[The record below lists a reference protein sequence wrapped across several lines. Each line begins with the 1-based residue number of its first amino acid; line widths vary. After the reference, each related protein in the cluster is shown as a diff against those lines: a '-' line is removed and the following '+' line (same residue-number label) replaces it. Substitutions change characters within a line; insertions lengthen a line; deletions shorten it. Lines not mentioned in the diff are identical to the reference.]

1 MEYKISH
8 EMAIELIHRYLE
20 KIYILNKHK
29 GTSVVKVQQLYNL
42 NEDLKTLITQ
52 LRESGHDTDM
62 IIRGIKQELEKKYLY
77 DKLTVNI
84 DGAARGNNN
93 TEQKNDSAIGFAIF
107 GDSQLLAEDA
117 VYLGSDVSLPR
128 LKNEPSDTPAIK
140 TEATNNTAEYL
151 ALIHAL
157 EYMLQNGLNA
167 NHIEILSDSR
177 MVVTQVNMISTTK
190 APHLIQL
197 RDCAHQLLDEF
208 DNITLTFIPR
218 EQNAYVDGLINELLD
233 KVEEEREAG

>member
-1 MEYKISH
+1 MEYTISH
-8 EMAIELIHRYLE
+8 EMAVELIHRYLE

-42 NEDLKTLITQ
+42 NEDLKKLVKQ
-52 LRESGHDTDM
+52 LDDTGHDSDA
-62 IIRGIKQELEKKYLY
+62 IIRGIKEQLEKKYTY
-77 DKLTVNI
+77 DKLSVYI

-93 TEQKNDSAIGFAIF
+93 TEQDNDSAIGFAVF
-107 GDSQLLAEDA
+107 GDSQLLKQNA
-117 VYLGSDVSLPR
+117 VYLGSEVTLPR
-128 LKNEPSDTPAIK
+128 LKHEPSDAPATK

-151 ALIHAL
+151 ALIEAL
-157 EYMLQNGLNA
+157 EYMLENGMNA
-167 NHIEILSDSR
+167 NHIEVFSDSR

-190 APHLIQL
+190 APHLIRL

-233 KVEEEREAG
+233 QVEQEREAG